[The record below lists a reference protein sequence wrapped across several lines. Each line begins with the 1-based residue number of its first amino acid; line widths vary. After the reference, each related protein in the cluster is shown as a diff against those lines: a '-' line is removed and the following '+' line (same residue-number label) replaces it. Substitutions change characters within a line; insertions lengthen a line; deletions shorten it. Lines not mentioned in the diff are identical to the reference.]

1 MRNSELLW
9 LQDYL
14 TNRKQYV
21 HLNGANSYLKRIIFG
36 VPQGSILGPLLFIIY
51 INDLPKCSSL
61 YSSLFADDTKL
72 VATGPDLEPLYEFVN
87 REFQSFVSSGTEPFF
102 KGPVCLKIVKNS
114 TIGIKN
120 AKF

>member
-1 MRNSELLW
+1 MSEILNCCGFK
-9 LQDYL
+9 DYL

-21 HLNGANSYLKRIIFG
+21 HLNGANNYLKRIIFG
-36 VPQGSILGPLLFIIY
+36 VRVPQGSILGPLLFIIY

-87 REFQSFVSSGTEPFF
+87 REFKSFVRSGSKPFF
-102 KGPVCLKIVKNS
+102 
-114 TIGIKN
+114 
-120 AKF
+120 